1 MPLTDFEKE
10 VVEDIT
16 RAIKGVEASNMDKRE
31 QIVCF
36 AALYLFAWLSDN
48 EKDLLRVAFANILAQ
63 LMFHV

>member
-1 MPLTDFEKE
+1 MTEFEKE
-10 VVEDIT
+10 VVEDISL
-16 RAIKGVEASNMDKRE
+16 AVKAVEASNMEHRA